1 MNRGCRQGML
11 PKDRGAETVSP
22 DQLRKD
28 SFSAML
34 RIRGLEG
41 RPENSL
47 EVNPDSLGLAHPDR
61 LWKASLPR
69 S

>member
-1 MNRGCRQGML
+1 ML
-11 PKDRGAETVSP
+11 PKDRGAWWLQETVSP

-41 RPENSL
+41 RPENSCLFL